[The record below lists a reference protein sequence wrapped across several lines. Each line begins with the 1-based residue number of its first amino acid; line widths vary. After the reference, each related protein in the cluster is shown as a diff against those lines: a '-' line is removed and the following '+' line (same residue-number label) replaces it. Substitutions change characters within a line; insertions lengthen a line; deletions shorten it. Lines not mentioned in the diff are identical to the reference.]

1 MSELQIMTN
10 PKNPRGQLLNLR
22 ETAKRIAMSES
33 HLRRLLLDGKG
44 PPALKLPGT
53 NRWHFWSFEVDAWV
67 ESGRVRSA

>member
-22 ETAKRIAMSES
+22 EAAGSHGQMSES
-33 HLRRLLLDGKG
+33 HCLQPASYDGKG

-53 NRWHFWSFEVDAWV
+53 NRWHFWANELDAQL
-67 ESGRVRSA
+67 RVMA